1 MCFRGGNTLPSKEQ
15 GVARIG
21 PIADRETESS
31 IKGNINSRK
40 QPRDETRSGYR
51 SGEESE
57 RARKRGW
64 PGDEIKIKRAT
75 SLHRAAFISTVCL
88 TRRINQRPRHQTK
101 LFYINDTALFV
112 SRSQFITSTGGGWG
126 EILLFSMSYLSTVK
140 RKRESER
147 EGGVLYLS
155 TLEKR
160 CSRWREEKLV
170 AEDETWRARKRGK
183 EKGGGMAGFF
193 SIKPSFPVS
202 LSLAFEPRC
211 PPDSRLLRSFL
222 NGGSSGIDG
231 SHSIYNRASVRTAQL
246 LT

>member
-1 MCFRGGNTLPSKEQ
+1 MREGG
-15 GVARIG
+15 
-21 PIADRETESS
+21 
-31 IKGNINSRK
+31 
-40 QPRDETRSGYR
+40 
-51 SGEESE
+51 
-57 RARKRGW
+57 
-64 PGDEIKIKRAT
+64 
-75 SLHRAAFISTVCL
+75 
-88 TRRINQRPRHQTK
+88 
-101 LFYINDTALFV
+101 
-112 SRSQFITSTGGGWG
+112 
-126 EILLFSMSYLSTVK
+126 
-140 RKRESER
+140 R

-183 EKGGGMAGFF
+183 EKGDGMAGFF